1 MTSLVYRVDVTPL
14 LDEYGASVPV
24 DAPFPLESYQVG
36 EDHYALAEPASVDA
50 TITNTGA
57 GMVATGTVVA
67 RVDATCARCLCTF
80 RLDVRADIEGFF
92 VLPGQDVDLPE
103 EQEVEFI
110 DEDGVIDLAHALR
123 AAIVLETPFAPLH
136 DPECV
141 GICATCGTD
150 LNVGE
155 CECSPIEPATGHPFA
170 KLKDLLPPEQG
181 E

>member
-1 MTSLVYRVDVTPL
+1 MTSLVYRVDVTSIL
-14 LDEYGASVPV
+14 EEHGASVEA

-36 EDHYALAEPASVDA
+36 EDHYTLTEPASVDA

-57 GMVATGTVVA
+57 GLVATGDVTA
-67 RVDATCARCLCTF
+67 RVSASCSRCLCEF
-80 RLDVRADIEGFF
+80 PLEVRADIEGFY

-110 DEDGVIDLAHALR
+110 DEDGVIDLAPALR
-123 AAIVLETPFAPLH
+123 AAIVLETPYAPLH
-136 DPECV
+136 DPECA
-141 GICATCGTD
+141 GICASCGAD

-155 CECSPIEPATGHPFA
+155 CECTPMEETEDHPFA
-170 KLKDLLPPEQG
+170 KLKELLPPEA